1 MPMIT
6 DDGILKNIKSPLDLR
21 NLNKTELEEL
31 SVEIR
36 DFLIRHVSENG
47 GHLASNL
54 GTVEL
59 TLALAR
65 VFDFSNDRIVWDVG
79 HQSYTYKLLTGRYE
93 AFDSIRKRDGISG
106 FPKREESIYDH
117 FNTGHSSTSIS
128 AALGFARAAR
138 LTGRKYHSIAV
149 IGDGALTGGLALEAM
164 NDAGASGDNVI
175 ILLNDN
181 EMSISKNV
189 GGIAE
194 YFSRLR
200 SIRLYSGTN
209 EKVRS
214 RVEKIPLIG
223 KLMARSIHNLKSAVK
238 YLFSQGMLFEEM
250 GLTYLGPVNGHD
262 IKKLESILNDAL
274 KVKGPVLVHAMTT
287 KGRGLTEAEN
297 EPEKYHGVKGNG
309 HADACE
315 GNEETYSSMLGS
327 ILTDMA
333 PDVPEMTVICPAVA
347 PGCGLSG
354 FASSYGDRFFDVGIA
369 EQHAVTLA
377 AGMAC
382 SGLIPVVCSY
392 STFMQRAN
400 DQIIHDVCLMKLH
413 VVFAMDR
420 AGIVSE
426 DGETHQGIYD
436 LAYLSHMPGI
446 KVFTPYNGHSMKQ
459 LFERAV
465 GREMGPVVIR
475 YPKGCASTGFYDN
488 SDEAD
493 GIRIYKGGNK
503 VLVVSYGRMLSR
515 VYKMLIVT
523 NELKDC
529 SLAGIEELV
538 PLDTASII
546 DMAGHYEKVIF
557 IEDVVYEGSCAQ
569 RFISKLKGSELNKY
583 SSITVPAEFNAT
595 GSIDEILD
603 GIGMGNNGIIMR
615 LNELLIG

>member
-6 DDGILKNIKSPLDLR
+6 ENGILKNIKSPSDLR

-93 AFDSIRKRDGISG
+93 SFDSIRKRDGISG
-106 FPKREESIYDH
+106 FPKKEESIYDH

-138 LTGRKYHSIAV
+138 LTGRTYHSVAV

-164 NDAGASGDNVI
+164 NDAGASGDNII

-209 EKVRS
+209 EKIRS
-214 RVEKIPLIG
+214 KVEKIPLIG

-262 IKKLESILNDAL
+262 IRKLESILNDAL
-274 KVKGPVLVHAMTT
+274 KVKGPVLVHAITT
-287 KGRGLTEAEN
+287 KGRGMTEAEN

-309 HADACE
+309 HGDVCE
-315 GNEETYSSMLGS
+315 GNGETYSAMLGS
-327 ILTDMA
+327 ILSDMA
-333 PDVPEMTVICPAVA
+333 TDIPEITVICPAVA

-382 SGLIPVVCSY
+382 SGMIPVVCSY
-392 STFMQRAN
+392 STFMQRAY
-400 DQIIHDVCLMKLH
+400 DQILHDVCLMKLH

-446 KVFTPYNGHSMKQ
+446 KVFAPYNGRTMKQ

-465 GREMGPVVIR
+465 REETGPVVIR
-475 YPKGCASTGFYDN
+475 YPKGCASTGFFDN
-488 SDEAD
+488 SEVFNN
-493 GIRIYKGGNK
+493 IRIFLGGNK
-503 VLVVSYGRMLSR
+503 VLVLAYGRMLSR
-515 VYKMLIVT
+515 IYKLLT
-523 NELKDC
+523 LNDELKGC

-538 PLDTASII
+538 PLDAASII
-546 DMAGHYEKVIF
+546 DLAAQYEKVIF
-557 IEDVVYEGSCAQ
+557 IEDVVYDGSCAQ
-569 RFISKLKGSELNKY
+569 RFISGLIDGDTKKY
-583 SSITVPAEFNAT
+583 SSINVPAVFNAS
-595 GSIDEILD
+595 GSMEEILD
-603 GIGMGNNGIIMR
+603 GIGMGNNGIIFK
-615 LNELLIG
+615 LKELLR